1 MRLDCEDRMYRVH
14 YRSDRWKMLQPENV
28 AAGSWQIAYQSL
40 PAHQRLSVEFHR
52 TMTGSVSVTDA
63 RIEYQLP
70 GQTSKFRWHTL
81 RTLHPSIIWI
91 EESSDNGE

>member
-1 MRLDCEDRMYRVH
+1 MYRIR
-14 YRSDRWKMLQPENV
+14 YRSDRWKALQRENA
-28 AAGSWQIAYQSL
+28 AAGSWQIVHQNL

-70 GQTSKFRWHTL
+70 GETSNFRWHTL

-91 EESSDNGE
+91 EENNGNDE